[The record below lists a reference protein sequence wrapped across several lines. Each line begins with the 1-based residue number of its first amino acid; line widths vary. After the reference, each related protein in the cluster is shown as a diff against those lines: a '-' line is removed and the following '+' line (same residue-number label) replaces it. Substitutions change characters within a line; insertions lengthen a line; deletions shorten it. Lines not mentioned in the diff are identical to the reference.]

1 MKTILFVEDD
11 PMSRDVILIRLK
23 RSNYEVI
30 AVSDGYQALSAVL
43 TRSFDLIL
51 LDMSM
56 PGISGWETA
65 RKLKESPETALIPI
79 LGLSAHTMSTDRQKA
94 IDAGCSDY
102 DSKPINL
109 PRLLEKIEALIS
121 STQGSETQG

>member
-11 PMSRDVILIRLK
+11 PMSRDVISIRLK
-23 RSNYEVI
+23 RSNYEVV
-30 AVSDGYQALSAVL
+30 AVTDGYQALSAVL

-65 RKLKESPETALIPI
+65 TKLKESPEIAAIPI

-109 PRLLEKIEALIS
+109 PRLLGKIEALLS
-121 STQGSETQG
+121 QR